1 MRSNSSVQATVLARP
16 WTFVAIHRDFV
27 LRVEGFVG
35 AEWGVVVSMEVCTL
49 SADTRPPADAADV
62 LPVFGQEKVP
72 PPRRTFLTTSFIVS
86 IAADDCWLLY

>member
-1 MRSNSSVQATVLARP
+1 
-16 WTFVAIHRDFV
+16 
-27 LRVEGFVG
+27 
-35 AEWGVVVSMEVCTL
+35 
-49 SADTRPPADAADV
+49 